1 MIDIEQYLEIKRKK
15 INNELVL
22 SLPQTGP
29 ASVIEAINYSVE
41 AGGKRLRP
49 ILTIA
54 VAETL
59 GAEEDS
65 VIALACALEY
75 LHTYSLIHDDLP
87 AMDNSDLRRGKPT
100 CHRVY
105 GEAIAVLAGDALLT
119 LAFETIAKY
128 GLREGRESKAI
139 QIIIELAAAS
149 GVAGMIGGQVLDLE
163 GEGAALTLPEIENI
177 AVKKTGALLKAAII
191 IGAISADG
199 TAAQKDALAAYAD
212 NIGPAFQIVDDLL
225 DCESTTEDL
234 GKPAGADQARNKA
247 TFPAILGIDEA
258 RKQVEYL
265 YSRAVAALDD
275 LDRPTDLLEAL
286 ARCMIYR
293 NM

>member
-1 MIDIEQYLEIKRKK
+1 MIDIEQYLELKRNK

-22 SLPQTGP
+22 SLPQNGP
-29 ASVIEAINYSVE
+29 ASVIGAINYSVK

-65 VIALACALEY
+65 MIALACALEY

-128 GLREGRESKAI
+128 GLREGRERKAI

-163 GEGAALTLPEIENI
+163 GEGAVLTLPEIENI
-177 AVKKTGALLKAAII
+177 AVKKTGALLKAAIL
-191 IGAISADG
+191 IGAIAADG
-199 TAAQKDALAAYAD
+199 TASQKKALAAYAD

-225 DCESTTEDL
+225 DCESTTENL
-234 GKPAGADQARNKA
+234 GKPAGADQARYKA
-247 TFPAILGIDEA
+247 TFPAILGIAEA
-258 RKQVEYL
+258 RKQAEYL
-265 YSRAVAALDD
+265 YFKAVAALAD

-286 ARCMIYR
+286 ARRMIFR

>member
-258 RKQVEYL
+258 RKQAEYL